1 MSVILQIDTASTHAA
16 VSLSQQGRLLQHIS
30 SANQQEHAAFLQPA
44 VASILKAEGLQLEQI
59 DAVSVVIGPGS
70 YTGLRVGLASAKG
83 ICYALKKPLIALST
97 LHVMAAAAQQE
108 LIKQE
113 QPVPLLCPMMDAR
126 RMEVFTAVYDDALEP
141 VVPANAML
149 LNHDSF
155 VDILLQ
161 NKVLFFGDGAA
172 KFEGLTNHVNALFAT
187 DYNCLAAMS
196 SLSYEHYQQQ
206 QFSDLIY
213 TEPLYLKEFY
223 NGNYP
228 YMV

>member
-1 MSVILQIDTASTHAA
+1 MSIILQIDTASTHAA
-16 VSLSQQGRLLQHIS
+16 VSLSQQGQLLQQIS

-44 VASILKAEGLQLEQI
+44 VATVLKAEGLQLEQI
-59 DAVSVVIGPGS
+59 DAVSVVVGPGS

-108 LIKQE
+108 LNKQGL
-113 QPVPLLCPMMDAR
+113 PIPLLCPMIDAR
-126 RMEVFTAVYDDALEP
+126 RMEVFTAIYDAALET
-141 VVPANAML
+141 VVPAKAML

-155 VDILLQ
+155 VDVILQ
-161 NKVLFFGDGAA
+161 NKVLFFGNGAA
-172 KFEGLTNHVNALFAT
+172 KFESLVTHVNALFAT

-196 SLSYEHYQQQ
+196 SLSYDHYLRQ

-223 NGNYP
+223 NGK
-228 YMV
+228 